1 MTLSRFLVYTGAVA
15 LLVTYAVAA
24 RDAEPTP
31 ALPVYRSADL
41 APEWVDL
48 DDPTEPAHRVG
59 PFALTDQTG
68 RAVTEA
74 DLDGRVTVVS
84 FFFARCTSICPSLR
98 SNLADVQAAVAGDDG
113 VQILS
118 LTVQPEHDTA
128 AVLAA
133 YAGAN
138 GVDADRWRLLTGD
151 RDAIYGLA
159 RASFFADVAEG
170 GFLHTET
177 VYLLDAERRI
187 RGVYT
192 GTLPLEVRHLID
204 DARALRDEA

>member
-1 MTLSRFLVYTGAVA
+1 MTLPRFLAFVAAVA
-15 LLVTYAVAA
+15 LLVTYTVAA
-24 RDAEPTP
+24 RGGTPSSP

-41 APEWVDL
+41 SPEWVDL
-48 DDPTEPAHRVG
+48 DDPTEPSHRVG
-59 PFALTDQTG
+59 AFALTDQAG
-68 RAVTEA
+68 RPVTEA

-98 SNLADVQAAVAGDDG
+98 SGLAEVQAAFADDDR

-138 GVDADRWRLLTGD
+138 GVDADRWRLLTGA
-151 RDAIYGLA
+151 RDTIYDLA
-159 RASFFADVAEG
+159 RMSFFADV

-177 VYLLDAERRI
+177 VYLLDGERRI

-192 GTLPLEVRHLID
+192 GTLPLEVEYLIT
-204 DARALRDEA
+204 DARALRAEA